1 MKSTMGDDLPLTVTS
16 ILRHGATWHGDREVV
31 TAQDE
36 QSASRVSYEE
46 IAAGAAQLAHALR
59 QLGVHG
65 DDRVGTYLWNNRE
78 HLEAYLAVPS
88 MGAVLHT
95 ANIRLFADELVQT
108 VTLAQDRVLL
118 VDADLL
124 DTLIPALGRMPSVR
138 AIIVRGQPAP
148 QVDDLDGVRVYR
160 YDELVRSQPGEFSWP
175 ELDERTAAAICFTSG
190 TTGIPKGVAYS
201 HRSIYLHSLSLCT
214 ANAVALSAN
223 DRGMIVVPM
232 FHANAWGYPH
242 ATFWCGGDLILP
254 HRFLKPDQLVPLMER
269 ERPTFV
275 NGVPTIWIDVLR
287 YLREHPDADLSSISR
302 VVIGGSAT
310 PRSLM
315 QAFRDEYD
323 IPLIQG
329 WGMTETSP
337 LVTLA
342 RPRRGRNGPEALED
356 SLSQGRILPGV
367 ELRLVH
373 LENGSR
379 VPHDGRSI
387 GELELRGPWIS
398 ASYLSDGDPAKFHD
412 GWLRTGD
419 VGTVDPDGYVRL
431 TDRAKDAVKSGGE
444 WISSIGLE
452 AEVAAHPQVIEAAVI
467 GVPDE
472 RWGERPCVV
481 VTTTAGAAVT
491 AEELRDWL
499 DGRVARWWLPE
510 HWVFAEAIPRTSV
523 GKYNKRLLRT
533 QYASG
538 ELAVTE
544 LGPRRPAALRTET
557 RRPG

>member
-1 MKSTMGDDLPLTVTS
+1 MP
-16 ILRHGATWHGDREVV
+16 A
-31 TAQDE
+31 
-36 QSASRVSYEE
+36 
-46 IAAGAAQLAHALR
+46 
-59 QLGVHG
+59 
-65 DDRVGTYLWNNRE
+65 
-78 HLEAYLAVPS
+78 

-95 ANIRLFADELVQT
+95 ANIRLFADELVHT
-108 VTLAQDRVLL
+108 VNQAQDRILL

-124 DTLIPALGRMPSVR
+124 DGLAPSLGRMPTVR
-138 AIIVRGQPAP
+138 AIVVRGQPRPAATEI
-148 QVDDLDGVRVYR
+148 DGVRVYS
-160 YDELVRSQPGEFSWP
+160 YDELVRTQPGDFAWP
-175 ELDERTAAAICFTSG
+175 DLDERAAAAICFTSG
-190 TTGIPKGVAYS
+190 TTGNPKGVAYS

-214 ANAVALSAN
+214 ANAVALSAS

-254 HRFLKPDQLVPLMER
+254 HRFLKPGQLVPLMER

-287 YLREHPDADLSSISR
+287 YLREHPDADVSSVTR

-310 PRSLM
+310 PRALM

-342 RPRRGRNGPEALED
+342 RPRRGHGGSEALED
-356 SLSQGRILPGV
+356 ALSQGRVLPGV

-373 LENGSR
+373 PESGRL
-379 VPHDGRSI
+379 VPNDGRSI
-387 GELELRGPWIS
+387 GELELRGPWVS
-398 ASYLSDGDPAKFHD
+398 ESYLFDEDPAKFHD

-419 VGTVDPDGYVRL
+419 IGTVDPDGYVRL

-444 WISSIGLE
+444 WISSINLE
-452 AEVAAHPQVIEAAVI
+452 AEVAAHPEVIEAAVI

-481 VTTTAGAAVT
+481 VTTTAGSAVT
-491 AEELRDWL
+491 ADELRDWL

-510 HWVFAEAIPRTSV
+510 RWVFAAAIPRTSV
-523 GKYNKRLLRT
+523 GKYDKRLLRS
-533 QYASG
+533 QYAS
-538 ELAVTE
+538 EQLSVVE
-544 LGPRRPAALRTET
+544 LGPRRPASRS
-557 RRPG
+557 GQG

>member
-1 MKSTMGDDLPLTVTS
+1 MGDDQPLTVTA
-16 ILRHGATWHGDREVV
+16 ILRHGSTWNGDREVV

-36 QSASRVSYEE
+36 HTTSRVSYGQ
-46 IAAGAAQLAHALR
+46 IGAGAAQLAHALR
-59 QLGVHG
+59 YLGVRG
-65 DDRVGTYLWNNRE
+65 DERVGTYLWNNRE
-78 HLEAYLAVPS
+78 HLEAYLAVPA

-95 ANIRLFADELVQT
+95 ANIRLFADELVHT
-108 VTLAQDRVLL
+108 VNEAGDQVLL

-124 DTLIPALGRMPSVR
+124 GALAPALGRMPGVR
-138 AIIVRGQPAP
+138 ALIVRGEPAP
-148 QVDDLDGVRVYR
+148 AAGSIDGVEVYHYDDLVRT
-160 YDELVRSQPGEFSWP
+160 QPEEFAWP
-175 ELDERTAAAICFTSG
+175 EVDERAAAAICFTSG
-190 TTGIPKGVAYS
+190 TTGNPKGVAYS

-214 ANAVALSAN
+214 ANAVGLNAS

-275 NGVPTIWIDVLR
+275 NGVPTIWIDVLG
-287 YLREHPDADLSSISR
+287 YLRDHPDADVSSVTR

-315 QAFRDEYD
+315 AAFRDEYD

-342 RPRRGRNGPEALED
+342 RPRRSQDGEDALAD
-356 SLSQGRILPGV
+356 ALTQGRVLPGV

-373 LENGSR
+373 PETGLL
-379 VPHDGRSI
+379 VPSDGRSI
-387 GELELRGPWIS
+387 GELELRGPWVTQ
-398 ASYLSDGDPAKFHD
+398 SYLSDEDPGRFHD

-419 VGTVDPDGYVRL
+419 IGTVDPDGYVRL

-444 WISSIGLE
+444 WISSISLE
-452 AEVAAHPQVIEAAVI
+452 AEVAAHPEVIEAAVI

-472 RWGERPCVV
+472 RWGERPCVF
-481 VTTTAGAAVT
+481 VTTTPGSTVS
-491 AEELRDWL
+491 AEDLRDWL

-523 GKYNKRLLRT
+523 GKYDKRQLRT
-533 QYASG
+533 RYAG
-538 ELAVTE
+538 REVTVVE
-544 LGPRRPAALRTET
+544 LGPRRPAAPAGR
-557 RRPG
+557 G

>member
-1 MKSTMGDDLPLTVTS
+1 VKSTMGDELPLTVTS
-16 ILRHGATWHGDREVV
+16 ILRHGATWHGGREVV
-31 TAQDE
+31 TAEDE
-36 QSASRVSYEE
+36 QTTSRVSYEE

-59 QLGVHG
+59 QLGVTG

-78 HLEAYLAVPS
+78 HLEAYLAVPA

-95 ANIRLFADELVQT
+95 ANIRLFVDELVQT
-108 VTLAQDRVLL
+108 VNLAQDTVLL

-124 DTLIPALGRMPSVR
+124 DTLVPALGRMPSVR
-138 AIIVRGQPAP
+138 AIVVRGQPAP
-148 QVDDLDGVRVYR
+148 DYDDVDGVSVYR
-160 YDELVRSQPGEFSWP
+160 YDELVRTQPGEFAWP
-175 ELDERTAAAICFTSG
+175 ELDERAAAIVCFTSG

-214 ANAVALSAN
+214 ANAVGLSAY
-223 DRGMIVVPM
+223 DRGLIIVPM

-269 ERPTFV
+269 ERPTFA

-287 YLREHPDADLSSISR
+287 YLREHPDADVSSITR
-302 VVIGGSAT
+302 VVVGGSAT
-310 PRSLM
+310 PRALM

-323 IPLIQG
+323 VPLLQG

-342 RPRRGRNGPEALED
+342 RPRRGHDGSEALD
-356 SLSQGRILPGV
+356 DRLSQGRVLPGV

-373 LENGSR
+373 PETGSR

-398 ASYLSDGDPAKFHD
+398 ASYLADGDPAKFHD

-419 VGTVDPDGYVRL
+419 IGTVDPDGYVRL

-452 AEVAAHPQVIEAAVI
+452 AEVSAHPDVIEAAVI
-467 GVPDE
+467 GVPDD
-472 RWGERPCVV
+472 RWGERPCVIA
-481 VTTTAGAAVT
+481 TLTDGATVT
-491 AEELRDWL
+491 AEDLRDWL
-499 DGRVARWWLPE
+499 EGRVARWWLPE

-523 GKYNKRLLRT
+523 GKYDKRLLRAR
-533 QYASG
+533 YAAG
-538 ELAVTE
+538 ELTVVD
-544 LGPRRPAALRTET
+544 LGPRRPAS
-557 RRPG
+557 RPR

>member
-1 MKSTMGDDLPLTVTS
+1 VKSTMGDDLPLTVTS

-31 TAQDE
+31 TAEDE
-36 QSASRVSYEE
+36 PGVGQPSTSRVSYEE

-59 QLGVHG
+59 SLGIDG

-78 HLEAYLAVPS
+78 HLEAYLAVPA

-95 ANIRLFADELVQT
+95 ANIRLFTDELVQT
-108 VTLAQDRVLL
+108 VNLAQDRVLL
-118 VDADLL
+118 ADADLL
-124 DTLIPALGRMPSVR
+124 PTLAPALGRMPTVR
-138 AIIVRGQPAP
+138 AVIVRGQPAP
-148 QVDDLDGVRVYR
+148 DYDEVDGVAVYR
-160 YDELVRSQPGEFSWP
+160 YDDLVRSQPGEFAWP
-175 ELDERTAAAICFTSG
+175 DLDERTAAAICFTSG
-190 TTGIPKGVAYS
+190 TTGVPKGVAYS

-214 ANAVALSAN
+214 ANAVALSAS
-223 DRGMIVVPM
+223 DRGLIVVPM

-242 ATFWCGGDLILP
+242 AIFWCGGDLILP
-254 HRFLKPDQLVPLMER
+254 HRFLKPDQLVPLMET

-287 YLREHPDADLSSISR
+287 YLREHPDADVSSVTRI
-302 VVIGGSAT
+302 VVGGSAT
-310 PRSLM
+310 PRPLM

-323 IPLIQG
+323 IPMMQG

-342 RPRRGRNGPEALED
+342 RPRRGHVGDAALAD
-356 SLSQGRILPGV
+356 ALSQGRVLAGV

-373 LENGSR
+373 PETGAP

-387 GELELRGPWIS
+387 GELELRGPWIT
-398 ASYLSDGDPAKFHD
+398 ASYLSEADPGKFHD

-419 VGTVDPDGYVRL
+419 IGTLDPDGYVRL
-431 TDRAKDAVKSGGE
+431 SDRAKDAVKSGGE

-452 AEVAAHPQVIEAAVI
+452 AEVAAHPEVIEAAVI
-467 GVPDE
+467 GVPDD

-481 VTTTAGAAVT
+481 VTLAPGSAVT
-491 AEELRDWL
+491 GEDLRDWL

-523 GKYNKRLLRT
+523 GKYDKRLLRS
-533 QYASG
+533 QYAAG
-538 ELAVTE
+538 DLHVIT
-544 LGPRRPAALRTET
+544 LGPRRPAAH
-557 RRPG
+557 P

>member
-1 MKSTMGDDLPLTVTS
+1 MKSTMGDELPLTVTS
-16 ILRHGATWHGDREVV
+16 ILRHGATWHGGREVV
-31 TAQDE
+31 TAEDE
-36 QSASRVSYEE
+36 QTTSRVSYEE

-59 QLGVHG
+59 QLGVTG

-78 HLEAYLAVPS
+78 HLEAYLAVPA

-95 ANIRLFADELVQT
+95 ANIRLFVDELVQT
-108 VTLAQDRVLL
+108 VSLAQDKVLL

-124 DTLIPALGRMPSVR
+124 DTLVPALARMPSVR
-138 AIIVRGQPAP
+138 AIVVRGQPASDY
-148 QVDDLDGVRVYR
+148 DDVDGVAVHR
-160 YDELVRSQPGEFSWP
+160 YDELVRTQPGEFAWP
-175 ELDERTAAAICFTSG
+175 ELDERTAAIVCFTSG

-201 HRSIYLHSLSLCT
+201 HRSIYLHSLSLCS
-214 ANAVALSAN
+214 ANAVGLSAY
-223 DRGMIVVPM
+223 DRGLIIVPM

-269 ERPTFV
+269 ERPTFA

-287 YLREHPDADLSSISR
+287 YLREHPDADVSSITR
-302 VVIGGSAT
+302 VVVGGSAT
-310 PRSLM
+310 PRALM

-323 IPLIQG
+323 VPLLQG

-342 RPRRGRNGPEALED
+342 RPRRGHDGSEALD
-356 SLSQGRILPGV
+356 DRLSQGRVLPGV

-373 LENGSR
+373 PETGSR

-419 VGTVDPDGYVRL
+419 IGTVDPDGYVRL

-452 AEVAAHPQVIEAAVI
+452 AEVSAHPDVIEAAVI
-467 GVPDE
+467 GVPDD
-472 RWGERPCVV
+472 RWGERPCVI
-481 VTTTAGAAVT
+481 VTLTDGATVT
-491 AEELRDWL
+491 ADDLRDWL
-499 DGRVARWWLPE
+499 EGRVARWWLPE

-523 GKYNKRLLRT
+523 GKYDKRLLRAR
-533 QYASG
+533 YAAG
-538 ELAVTE
+538 ELTVVE
-544 LGPRRPAALRTET
+544 LGPRRPAS
-557 RRPG
+557 RPG